1 MTSQVLYYII
11 LAIVVAGFLFGM
23 ALDYLNSRTLNSRMP
38 DAVKGIYDE
47 EKYRKQQDYQRVNYR
62 FGLISGTFS
71 FILILAMLYFKGFAI
86 LDQFVRS
93 ISNSAIWQAIMFFGI
108 LGLAVDLLATPF
120 DVYHTFGIEQ
130 KFGFNTT
137 TGRTYIFDKIKGWL
151 LAGILGGG
159 MLAII
164 VWLYNRTG
172 AWFWVYV
179 WGIITFFTVFIN
191 YFYTVLLLPLFNK
204 LTPLEPGDLRTA
216 IDQFAEK
223 TGFNLKNI
231 YTMDGSKRSTKGNAY
246 FSGFGKQKKVV
257 LFDTLIA
264 GHPNNELVAILA
276 HEIGH
281 YKKKHIFKGLVIS
294 FIQTGVLLFIL
305 SLLVGS
311 PVLSASLGSPFIG
324 FHMGLLAFG
333 ILYSPVSE
341 FIGIGM
347 NVISRRHEYQADA
360 FAAANHCG
368 DDLQQALKK
377 LSLKNLV
384 NLLPHPFYVFVYY
397 SHPPLME
404 RLKALQN
411 YKINETE

>member
-11 LAIVVAGFLFGM
+11 LAIVVAGFLFGIV
-23 ALDYLNSRTLNSRMP
+23 LDFLNSRTLNSRMP

-47 EKYRKQQDYQRVNYR
+47 EKYKKQQDYQRVNYR
-62 FGLISGTFS
+62 FELISGAFS
-71 FILILAMLYFKGFAI
+71 FILILAMLCFKGFAV
-86 LDQFVRS
+86 LDQFVRA
-93 ISNSAIWQAIMFFGI
+93 ISDSAIWQAILFFGI
-108 LGLAVDLLATPF
+108 LGLAADLLATPF
-120 DVYHTFGIEQ
+120 DLYQTFGIEQ

-137 TGRTYIFDKIKGWL
+137 TAYTYVFDKIKGWL

-159 MLAII
+159 ILAMI

-172 AWFWVYV
+172 DWFWVYV
-179 WGIITFFTVFIN
+179 WGIITVFTVFIN

-204 LTPLEPGDLRTA
+204 LTPLEPGSLYSD
-216 IDQFAEK
+216 IDQFAKK
-223 TGFNLKNI
+223 TGFSLKSI

-257 LFDTLIA
+257 LFDTLVA
-264 GHPNNELVAILA
+264 DHPNNELVAILA

-281 YKKKHIFKGLVIS
+281 YKKNHIFKGLALS
-294 FIQTGVLLFIL
+294 FVQTGALLYIL

-311 PVLSASLGSPFIG
+311 PVLSASLGSSFPG

-341 FIGIGM
+341 FLGIGM
-347 NVISRRHEYQADA
+347 NAISRRHEYQADA

-368 DDLQQALKK
+368 EDLQQALKK
-377 LSLKNLV
+377 LSSKNLV
-384 NLLPHPFYVFVYY
+384 NLLPHPFYVFVNY
-397 SHPPLME
+397 SHPPLLE
-404 RLKALQN
+404 RLKALQ
-411 YKINETE
+411 KFKP